1 MRKQIIWPLMF
12 FCCLLMC
19 QNLMAQVKK
28 VTVKGTILD
37 AVTKEPLTGATIGT
51 QAGGGLTQ
59 ADINGKYSVVVDDG
73 ATLTFSFVSY
83 APQSHKLKPGEVTVN
98 INMTSDSKA
107 IQDVVI
113 RGYVKR
119 NREQTTGSSYIITG
133 KEVQDNPVGNVE
145 QLLQGKVAGLNI
157 QNNTGAPGMRG
168 SVNIRGLS
176 TISTTGSGDNTYLQ
190 PTSPLYVIDGVP
202 LDADKASEFGFD
214 QQGPGVSPLSLIP
227 QEDIASMEILKDATA
242 TALYGSRGA
251 YGVILIQTVR
261 GKSKVPVIRY
271 SAMFYMSAVP
281 KLRETL
287 GGAAERSFK
296 VGAIN
301 QYGILYDKYDLTNTP
316 FLADSLNAYY
326 NNSTNWQGIFYSNKF
341 NTTHNL
347 ALDGGDSRFN
357 YKVNL
362 KYFSQSG
369 LIDKTGFEN
378 YSMNMNMQFQPSPK
392 LSFFGQIRTSM
403 GRIRSGSGNQV
414 LQTVVNQN
422 GNKSTLLPGPSFL
435 LATSDV
441 LSSLNIRESSGPKN
455 ISANLN
461 ATYELLPGLSLQTN
475 GNYTYEIETQDKFLP
490 AAANF
495 QYARI
500 DNFYGYTSELYNR
513 NNITYTKSLGQHN
526 LFFNV
531 FNEIYVK
538 KRQQTYTRIYGTPN
552 DQFEGPSGYD
562 GNLSR
567 GAGVLDNFYD
577 LRTASYAF
585 AFTYDFKKKYVL
597 DLTYRLDGSS
607 ANGPVDPYTKNP
619 SVGFRWNI
627 TKEDWIANHTSKW
640 LDQADLRL
648 SVGQNIYPIGNLV
661 DIYGKYDPRGF
672 YNNQARVGINFDRI
686 PNVNLLPKKVL
697 QYNVGVDAT
706 FFNSHLDLTFD
717 TYYRAVSNDLVAV
730 NLPNTSA
737 FGSYQSN
744 DGAVSNYGYELALT
758 IRPLKQSAKVKWT
771 MNVNGALNYDVLTKL
786 PAVFNGQFIDIKD
799 ATNATAPLDA
809 TGQYLAKRVGR
820 NALSNYL
827 FTNNGVYASTAQ
839 VPVDPVTGLR
849 MRNITTAGSIN
860 TPLQSYQ
867 GGDAMLQDLN
877 GDYVIDV
884 RDRTVTGNTQ
894 PLITGGFSNTI
905 GYGQFS
911 LNIYCSYT
919 AIRSVLNNSLAQR
932 LVALSNP
939 FGTSAVPT
947 PGNLR
952 IWKGTGDATATY
964 ANVYNYAHEVYL
976 KNFRGEQTLWQEDGS
991 YFKINQATL
1000 SYNLPKDLVKRLGLN
1015 AIRTTFTASNLAVFT
1030 PYSGPNVENVNSL
1043 GKDIDG
1049 AYPNPRT
1056 YTLGLNVNF

>member
-28 VTVKGTILD
+28 VTIKGTILD

-51 QAGGGLTQ
+51 LAGGGMTQ
-59 ADINGKYSVVVDDG
+59 ADINGKYTVSVDEG
-73 ATLTFSFVSY
+73 STLTFSYVAY
-83 APQSHKLKPGEVTVN
+83 ATQNHKLQAGELTVN
-98 INMTSDSKA
+98 INMAPDTRTV
-107 IQDVVI
+107 QDVVI

-176 TISTTGSGDNTYLQ
+176 TIATTGTGDNTYLQ

-261 GKSKVPVIRY
+261 GKSKTPVIRY

-287 GGAAERSFK
+287 GGALERSFK

-301 QYGILYDKYDLTNTP
+301 TYAVGNDKYTLANTP
-316 FLADSLNAYY
+316 FLSDSLNAFY

-347 ALDGGDSRFN
+347 ALDGGDARFN

-369 LIDKTGFEN
+369 LIEKTGFEN
-378 YSMNMNMQFQPSPK
+378 YSMNMNMEFKPSSK

-414 LQTVVNQN
+414 LQSVVNSN
-422 GNKSTLLPGPSFL
+422 GNKSTLQPGPSFL

-455 ISANLN
+455 LSANLN
-461 ATYELLPGLSLQTN
+461 ATYELFTGLNFQTM

-490 AAANF
+490 ASANG

-513 NNITYTKSLGQHN
+513 NNLTYTKSLGQHN
-526 LFFNV
+526 FFFNV

-538 KRQQTYTRIYGTPN
+538 KRQESYTRIQGSPN

-562 GNLSR
+562 GSLSR
-567 GAGVLDNFYD
+567 GGGVLNSFYD
-577 LRTASYAF
+577 IRNASYAF

-627 TKEDWIANHTSKW
+627 TKEDWIANNTSKW

-648 SVGQNIYPIGNLV
+648 SVGQNIYPIGNLQ
-661 DIYGKYDPRGF
+661 DIYGKYNPNGF
-672 YNNQARVGINFDRI
+672 YNNAARVGIDFGRI
-686 PNVNLLPKKVL
+686 PNPNLLPKKVL
-697 QYNVGVDAT
+697 QYNMGIDASL
-706 FFNSHLDLTFD
+706 FNSHLDITFD
-717 TYYRAVSNDLVAV
+717 TYYRAVTNDLVAV
-730 NLPNTSA
+730 NLANTLA

-758 IRPLKQSAKVKWT
+758 IRPLKKTSKVNWT
-771 MNVNGALNYDVLTKL
+771 INLNGALNYDVLTKL
-786 PAVFNGQFIDIKD
+786 PAVFNGQYVDIGD
-799 ATNATAPLDA
+799 AKLDVG
-809 TGQYLAKRVGR
+809 GQFLAKRVGR

-827 FTNNGVYASTAQ
+827 FTNDGVYATTAQ
-839 VPVDPVTGLR
+839 VPVDPVTGQRL
-849 MRNITTAGSIN
+849 RNIVSTATAVN
-860 TPLQSYQ
+860 PLNSYQ
-867 GGDAMLQDLN
+867 GGDAILRDLN
-877 GDYVIDV
+877 GDYIIDV
-884 RDRTVTGNTQ
+884 RDRTVSGNTQ

-952 IWKGTGDATATY
+952 IWRGAGDADAVY

-1000 SYNLPKDLVKRLGLN
+1000 SYNLPKDFVKRLGLN
-1015 AIRTTFTASNLAVFT
+1015 GLRTTFTASNLAVFT
-1030 PYSGPNVENVNSL
+1030 PYSGPNVENVNNL

>member
-51 QAGGGLTQ
+51 QAEGGKTQ
-59 ADINGKYSVVVDDG
+59 ADINGKYTVTVDEGSV
-73 ATLTFSFVSY
+73 LTFTYVSY
-83 APQSHKLKPGEVTVN
+83 TSQSHKLKPGETTVN
-98 INMTSDSKA
+98 INMASDGGKE
-107 IQDVVI
+107 IQSVVI

-176 TISTTGSGDNTYLQ
+176 TIATTGSGDQAFLQ

-261 GKSKVPVIRY
+261 GKSKIPVIRY
-271 SAMFYMSAVP
+271 SAMFYLSAVP
-281 KLRETL
+281 TLREVL

-296 VGAIN
+296 TQQIN
-301 QYGILYDKYDLTNTP
+301 QYAINDDRYRLSNSA
-316 FLADSLNAYY
+316 FLADSLNAFY
-326 NNSTNWQGIFYSNKF
+326 NNSTNWQGIFYANTF
-341 NTTHNL
+341 NTTHNM
-347 ALDGGDSRFN
+347 ALDGGDARFN

-362 KYFSQSG
+362 KYFSQAG
-369 LIDKTGFEN
+369 LIQKTGFEN
-378 YSMNMNMQFQPSPK
+378 YSMNMNMEFKPSPK
-392 LSFFGQIRTSM
+392 LQFFGQIRTSM
-403 GRIRSGSGNQV
+403 ARIRSGSGNQV
-414 LQTVVNQN
+414 LQNVVNASANQ
-422 GNKSTLLPGPSFL
+422 SSLLPGPSFL

-461 ATYELLPGLSLQTN
+461 ASYELLPGLSLQTN

-490 AAANF
+490 AAANG

-513 NNITYTKSLGQHN
+513 NNLTYTKSLGQHN

-531 FNEIYVK
+531 FNEVYFK
-538 KRQQTYTRIYGTPN
+538 KRQQSYTRIVGTPN

-567 GAGVLDNFYD
+567 GAGVLNNFYD

-648 SVGQNIYPIGNLV
+648 SVGQNIYPIGNLE
-661 DIYGKYDPRGF
+661 DIYGRYNPNGF
-672 YNNQARVGINFDRI
+672 YNNQARVGINFGRV
-686 PNVNLLPKKVL
+686 PNPNLLPKKVL
-697 QYNVGVDAT
+697 QYNLGFDASL
-706 FFNSHLDLTFD
+706 FNSHLDVTFD
-717 TYYRAVSNDLVAV
+717 TYYKAVTNDLVAI
-730 NLPNTSA
+730 NLPNVLA
-737 FGSYQSN
+737 FSSFQSN
-744 DGAVSNYGYELALT
+744 DGAISNYGYELALT
-758 IRPLKQSAKVKWT
+758 IRPLKQSAKVKWSV
-771 MNVNGALNYDVLTKL
+771 NLNGALNYDVLTKL
-786 PAVFNGQFIDIKD
+786 PAIFNGQIIDISGN
-799 ATNATAPLDA
+799 NALDVS
-809 TGQYLAKRVGR
+809 GQFLAKRVGR
-820 NALSNYL
+820 NSLSNYL
-827 FTNNGVYASTAQ
+827 FTNDGVYGTTAQ

-849 MRNITTAGSIN
+849 MRNLVQNNA
-860 TPLQSYQ
+860 LYSYQ
-867 GGDAMLQDLN
+867 GGDARLRDLN

-884 RDRTVTGNTQ
+884 RDRTVSGNTQ
-894 PLITGGFSNTI
+894 PLVTGGFANTI
-905 GYGQFS
+905 GYGNFS
-911 LNIYCSYT
+911 LNVYCSYT

-932 LVALSNP
+932 LTALSNP
-939 FGTSAVPT
+939 FGTSAIPT

-952 IWKGTGDATATY
+952 IWRGAGDATATY
-964 ANVYNYAHEVYL
+964 ANVYNYAHEQYMN
-976 KNFRGEQTLWQEDGS
+976 NFRGEQTLWQEDGS

-1030 PYSGPNVENVNSL
+1030 PYSGPNVENVNNL

-1049 AYPNPRT
+1049 AYPNPRI

>member
-51 QAGGGLTQ
+51 QAEGGKTQ
-59 ADINGKYSVVVDDG
+59 ADINGKYTVTVDEGSV
-73 ATLTFSFVSY
+73 LTFTFVSY
-83 APQSHKLKPGEVTVN
+83 KSESHKLAAGETTVN
-98 INMTSDSKA
+98 INMTTDAKQA
-107 IQDVVI
+107 NEVVI

-119 NREQTTGSSYIITG
+119 NRDQTTGSSYIITG

-176 TISTTGSGDNTYLQ
+176 TIATTGTGDAAFLQ

-271 SAMFYMSAVP
+271 SAMFYLSAVP

-296 VGAIN
+296 VGQIN
-301 QYGILYDKYDLTNTP
+301 KYGINDDKYRLSNTQ
-316 FLADSLNAYY
+316 FLSDSLNAYY
-326 NNSTNWQGIFYSNKF
+326 NNSTNWQGIFYANKF
-341 NTTHNL
+341 NTTHNI
-347 ALDGGDSRFN
+347 ALDGGDARFN

-369 LIDKTGFEN
+369 LIEKTGFEN
-378 YSMNMNMQFQPSPK
+378 YSMNMNMEFKPSSK

-403 GRIRSGSGNQV
+403 ARIRSGSGNQV
-414 LQTVVNQN
+414 LQTVVNAN
-422 GNKSTLLPGPSFL
+422 GNKSTLQPGPSFL

-455 ISANLN
+455 LSANLN

-490 AAANF
+490 AAANGQF
-495 QYARI
+495 ARI
-500 DNFYGYTSELYNR
+500 DNFYGYSSELYNR
-513 NNITYTKSLGQHN
+513 NNLTYTKSLGQHN

-538 KRQQTYTRIYGTPN
+538 KRQQSYTRITGTPN
-552 DQFEGPSGYD
+552 DQYEGPSGYD

-661 DIYGKYDPRGF
+661 DIYGRYNPNGF
-672 YNNQARVGINFDRI
+672 YNNQARVGIDFGRV
-686 PNVNLLPKKVL
+686 PNPNLLPKKVL
-697 QYNVGVDAT
+697 QYNLGFDAT
-706 FFNSHLDLTFD
+706 LFNSHLDITFD
-717 TYYRAVSNDLVAV
+717 TYYKAVTNDLVSI
-730 NLPNTSA
+730 NLSNVLA
-737 FGSYQSN
+737 FGSFQSN
-744 DGAVSNYGYELALT
+744 DGAISNYGYELALT

-771 MNVNGALNYDVLTKL
+771 MNVNGALNYDVLVKL
-786 PAVFNGQFIDIKD
+786 PAIFNGQYIDISGS
-799 ATNATAPLDA
+799 NGLDVS
-809 TGQYLAKRVGR
+809 GQFLAKRVGR
-820 NALSNYL
+820 NSLSNYL
-827 FTNNGVYASTAQ
+827 FTNEGVYATTAQ
-839 VPVDPVTGLR
+839 VPVDPVTGVRLR
-849 MRNITTAGSIN
+849 NLVGN
-860 TPLQSYQ
+860 NPLNSYQ
-867 GGDAMLQDLN
+867 GGDARLKDLN

-884 RDRTVTGNTQ
+884 RDRSVSGNTQ

-911 LNIYCSYT
+911 LNVYCSYT
-919 AIRSVLNNSLAQR
+919 AVRSVLNNSLAQR

-939 FGTSAVPT
+939 FGTNAVPS
-947 PGNLR
+947 PGDLR
-952 IWKGTGDATATY
+952 IWRGTGDATATY
-964 ANVYNYAHEVYL
+964 ANVYNYAHEQYMN
-976 KNFRGEQTLWQEDGS
+976 NFRGEQTLWQEDGS

-1030 PYSGPNVENVNSL
+1030 PYSGPNVENVNNL